1 MSDNSAKIESDRQR
15 LIEAQQKGGLTK
27 LKAYLQLSGPGWLQ
41 SALTLGGGSLA
52 SSLYLGV
59 VAGVTLLWLQP
70 LAMILGIIMLSAIGY
85 VCLSTGDR
93 PFRAIIRHI
102 NPVLGWAWLLATMAA
117 NMVWALPQYSLFY
130 GVTEQNLLPGLFGEG
145 GPLAGDGGKWA
156 VSAIVLVISTIVVWG
171 YGSGGWGVKIYE
183 GLLKIVVAL
192 IVACFFAVVLKMS
205 LSSDGISWG
214 EVLAGFV
221 PNLRQLS
228 EPAAGLRTMIEAIE
242 NAEAQSYWTSLVVNQ
257 QREVMIS
264 AAATAVGINM
274 TFLLPYSMM
283 AKDWTREFRGLAS
296 FDLSTGMFIPYVLA
310 TTCVTIAAANQ
321 FHARLPE
328 AVQVVDGN
336 VVVPEPANAK
346 FQAALDARRGSVA
359 GPVSLA
365 EQQLAAAQLKKDAG
379 ALANSLERL
388 FDDRMTAHYI
398 FGFGVAAMALS
409 SISLLM
415 LISGFVVCEI
425 LDVPPTGWTHR
436 IGCLAAASGAF
447 WPILWS
453 GKARFWLAIV
463 TSNFGMVL
471 LPIAYLTFF
480 LMMNSKSLLKD
491 DLPTGGKRIAM
502 NVAMAMATGAAM
514 LASGWVVWNKTQ
526 WYGVGGVAA
535 LVVLTV
541 VVHFKRDPNGYM
553 FEIVDAD
560 RP

>member
-242 NAEAQSYWTSLVVNQ
+242 NAEPQSYWTSLVVNQ

-365 EQQLAAAQLKKDAG
+365 E
-379 ALANSLERL
+379 
-388 FDDRMTAHYI
+388 
-398 FGFGVAAMALS
+398 
-409 SISLLM
+409 
-415 LISGFVVCEI
+415 
-425 LDVPPTGWTHR
+425 
-436 IGCLAAASGAF
+436 
-447 WPILWS
+447 
-453 GKARFWLAIV
+453 
-463 TSNFGMVL
+463 
-471 LPIAYLTFF
+471 
-480 LMMNSKSLLKD
+480 
-491 DLPTGGKRIAM
+491 
-502 NVAMAMATGAAM
+502 
-514 LASGWVVWNKTQ
+514 
-526 WYGVGGVAA
+526 
-535 LVVLTV
+535 
-541 VVHFKRDPNGYM
+541 
-553 FEIVDAD
+553 
-560 RP
+560 